1 MYAIFPAQLVFLL
14 VPAQI
19 SLPHDRRRYCE
30 SLSPEMDYRGCAKS
44 RKGLNRLNDVTRSSQ
59 VEVAT
64 LVCIAL
70 SGSSLPTKVAQLGA
84 IGCDH
89 AQVSRNTSNTPVV
102 QRFQWL
108 ISFYYVHAI
117 GLQANYIDLAK
128 DWTAF
133 FKYEHEYSAGAHHR
147 ALPCLGQLLR
157 SAFQNPPPLPK
168 RGNSFRFPANLYS
181 NSA

>member
-1 MYAIFPAQLVFLL
+1 MIEDATVKVSALKWITEVARNQGKGSTGSMTLL
-14 VPAQI
+14 VPHRWK
-19 SLPHDRRRYCE
+19 L
-30 SLSPEMDYRGCAKS
+30 
-44 RKGLNRLNDVTRSSQ
+44 
-59 VEVAT
+59 AT

-89 AQVSRNTSNTPVV
+89 AQVCRNTSNTPVV
-102 QRFQWL
+102 ERFQWL
-108 ISFYYVHAI
+108 VSFYYVHAI